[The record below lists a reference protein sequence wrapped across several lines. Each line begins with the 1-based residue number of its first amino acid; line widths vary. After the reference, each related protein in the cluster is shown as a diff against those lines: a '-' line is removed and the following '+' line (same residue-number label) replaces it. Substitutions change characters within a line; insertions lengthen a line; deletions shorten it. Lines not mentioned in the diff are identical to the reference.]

1 MEGTSLTQTKI
12 SQILKNNFFIGLLI
26 FIPSWVLLLCL
37 SLYLHSKPLFFLFI
51 FSPLALEVVLRL
63 ILFLNYGIHYKNSI
77 LFFSLVSDNLLGY
90 RFRKSI
96 SVKNQSSK
104 IFDQFLNRWYFEKS
118 TIKNSNQIDFHSD
131 SLGFRSNGFNPT
143 TKGTKFRIFCCGG
156 STTTCNNVDDE
167 DTWPTVLQNEL
178 VAKGFDVEVINAGV
192 PGWHSYQDLLLI
204 KDEIINFH
212 PDLILL
218 HQGWNEEFEFS
229 SLNLGKWWKPRIARN
244 EIEEN
249 FLYLPKNAL
258 LSQKTS
264 LLLLL
269 SIRSISWN
277 FIFKINMSFKNIKR
291 WKCLLSEKYLGA
303 WLSNLKEIGRIAHE
317 KKVLLFA
324 LDYPSLV
331 NINDSILER
340 NLILNN
346 ERFESRLDEN
356 FADYQA
362 ISKQGI
368 SHFIE
373 DISSLIP
380 NLNATKIFNDFDV
393 EERILQFGDEVH
405 MSTTGC
411 KNFGIEI
418 AHLISI
424 NPDFLNRYNGVL
436 DESNVSINNFN
447 LVETE
452 KTATKSKNYL
462 HHLIDKKIAKL
473 SNHKIKLIDNNVIPD
488 ERYTTF

>member
-1 MEGTSLTQTKI
+1 LRQAKI
-12 SQILKNNFFIGLLI
+12 SQILKNNFYIGVLI
-26 FIPSWVLLLCL
+26 FIPSWFLLFCL
-37 SLYLHSKPLFFLFI
+37 SLYMDSKPLLFLFL
-51 FSPLALEVVLRL
+51 FSPLAIEVILRF
-63 ILFLNYGIHYKNSI
+63 ILFINYGINYKNSI
-77 LFFSLVSDNLLGY
+77 LFFSLVSDHLLGY
-90 RFRKSI
+90 RFRKNI
-96 SVKNQSSK
+96 SVKDQSSK

-118 TIKNSNQIDFHSD
+118 SIKNSNHINFNTD
-131 SLGFRSNGFNPT
+131 SLGFRGYGFNPT
-143 TKGTKFRIFCCGG
+143 TKGSKFRIFCCGG

-167 DTWPTVLQNEL
+167 DTWPSILQNEL

-204 KDEIINFH
+204 KNEIINYD

-229 SLNLGKWWKPRIARN
+229 SLNLGKWWKPRVARN

-249 FLYLPKNAL
+249 FLYLPKNVIF
-258 LSQKTS
+258 SQKKS

-277 FIFKINMSFKNIKR
+277 FIFKIKMSFTNVNR
-291 WKCLLSEKYLGA
+291 WKCLLSKKYLGA
-303 WLSNLKEIGRIAHE
+303 WLSNLKEIGRIAHD
-317 KKVLLFA
+317 KKILLFT

-331 NINDSILER
+331 NVNDSIVER

-346 ERFESRLDEN
+346 ERFKSRLDEN

-362 ISKQGI
+362 ISKQAI

-380 NLNATKIFNDFDV
+380 NLNAAKIFNDFYV

-411 KNFGIEI
+411 KNFGVEI
-418 AHLISI
+418 ANLMSV
-424 NPDFLNRYNGVL
+424 NPDFLSKYNGES
-436 DESNVSINNFN
+436 DESNVSINNFDLDEIEN
-447 LVETE
+447 I
-452 KTATKSKNYL
+452 AIKSKSYL
-462 HHLIDKKIAKL
+462 HELIVKKIARL
-473 SNHKIKLIDNNVIPD
+473 GSHKIKSIDNNIIPD